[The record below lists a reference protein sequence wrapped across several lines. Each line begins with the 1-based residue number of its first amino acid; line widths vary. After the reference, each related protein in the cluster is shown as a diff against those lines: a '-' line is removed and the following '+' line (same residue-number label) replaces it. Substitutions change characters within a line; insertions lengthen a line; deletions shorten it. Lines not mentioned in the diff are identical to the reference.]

1 MPSLTASCGRDTLI
15 TERPCPS
22 RVTPACKKKIAECQ
36 TEHMQLIK
44 LLVQK
49 TPMEETYKHWLGV
62 LQYPPTE

>member
-1 MPSLTASCGRDTLI
+1 MH
-15 TERPCPS
+15 
-22 RVTPACKKKIAECQ
+22 VKKIAECQ
-36 TEHMQLIK
+36 TEYK